1 MRIKPTDIFSSYSR
15 FRGEL
20 VNELEKE
27 LKGSETMESNRRLHG
42 ADEHSLFNIEDKYYL
57 LTYIFDLH
65 NMDIIEP
72 IRNGKF
78 PIEKINVKKFIWQ
91 NPQLMFYR
99 YILLKDQERKYNI
112 GYFTERLRIMIKVL
126 VDLNIFFF
134 DAYIICKAMEMVF
147 SWSQLESK
155 TRSKTRLL
163 RIGFN
168 NILMVEHKDG
178 KPHLIINENG
188 LRNFDSYSTG
198 KINLGLYSEE
208 ELLYCR
214 RISVPD
220 FNQDT
225 REAIFRGN
233 VSENKKLK
241 WSYPLP
247 HPGSDRKLLYKD
259 ISEWM
264 NMIGFTSYNLKNKS

>member
-1 MRIKPTDIFSSYSR
+1 
-15 FRGEL
+15 
-20 VNELEKE
+20 
-27 LKGSETMESNRRLHG
+27 
-42 ADEHSLFNIEDKYYL
+42 
-57 LTYIFDLH
+57 
-65 NMDIIEP
+65 
-72 IRNGKF
+72 
-78 PIEKINVKKFIWQ
+78 
-91 NPQLMFYR
+91 MFYR

-241 WSYPLP
+241 WSDLLP